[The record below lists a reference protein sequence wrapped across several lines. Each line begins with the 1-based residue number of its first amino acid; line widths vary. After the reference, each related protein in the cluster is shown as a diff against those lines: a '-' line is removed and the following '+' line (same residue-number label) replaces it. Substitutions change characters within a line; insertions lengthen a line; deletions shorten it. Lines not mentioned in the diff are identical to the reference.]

1 MRFPR
6 SLALVLA
13 TGLLAVSPSRDL
25 AAQIRVPRPRVPNPL
40 DRARQA
46 ATDAVT
52 PARQPTFDDHVLEMT
67 DARITA
73 LIRGLSA
80 EQQQRPA
87 LERSYKKNA
96 DDRAAAEV
104 AMRHQG
110 DAAARWQACLMSA
123 MGIDTVAQRRL
134 DERMQ
139 AARDRGDDRT
149 VKRLEDSVSEAMMTR
164 GPDMA
169 LAQAAAIQP
178 GGKCGPMPTTNA
190 QAVQPRVIPPPR
202 IPLAD
207 SLRIIGTGAAGM
219 SDDQYS
225 VMRER
230 VLAYLTTD
238 ESDLRNSMYVFG
250 TNELTVLK
258 ARKRDLQR
266 YQTAL
271 AEE

>member
-1 MRFPR
+1 MR
-6 SLALVLA
+6 LA
-13 TGLLAVSPSRDL
+13 TLLVFAFLGTASAPQRLS
-25 AAQIRVPRPRVPNPL
+25 AQFRVPRPKVPNPV
-40 DRARQA
+40 DRVRQT

-52 PARQPTFDDHVLEMT
+52 PARQPTFDDRVLEMT
-67 DARITA
+67 DGRITA

-87 LERSYKKNA
+87 LERAYKKNS

-104 AMRHQG
+104 ALRRQG
-110 DAAARWQACLMSA
+110 DVANRWQMCLMTA

-139 AARDRGDDRT
+139 AARDRGDDRL
-149 VKRLEDSVSEAMMTR
+149 VKRLEDSVAQAMMTK

-169 LAQAAAIQP
+169 MAQAAAIQP

-190 QAVQPRVIPPPR
+190 PATPPRVIPPPR

-207 SLRIIGTGAAGM
+207 SLRVIGTGAAGM
-219 SDDQYS
+219 TDDQYS

-238 ESDLRNSMYVFG
+238 EDDLRSSMYVFG
-250 TNELTVLK
+250 TNELAVLK

-271 AEE
+271 AEG

>member
-1 MRFPR
+1 MERPMRR
-6 SLALVLA
+6 LLLLLALTCASAPL
-13 TGLLAVSPSRDL
+13 GLS
-25 AAQIRVPRPRVPNPL
+25 AQIRMPRPKVPNPL

-52 PARQPTFDDHVLEMT
+52 PARQPTFDDRVVEMT

-87 LERSYKKNA
+87 LERAYKKNA

-104 AMRHQG
+104 AVRRQG
-110 DAAARWQACLMSA
+110 TEAARWQGCLMQA

-139 AARDRGDDRT
+139 AARDRGDDRL
-149 VKRLEDSVSEAMMTR
+149 VKRLEDSVSEAMMTK

-178 GGKCGPMPTTNA
+178 GGKCGPMPTAPA
-190 QAVQPRVIPPPR
+190 QVAAPRVIPPPR

-238 ESDLRNSMYVFG
+238 ESELRNSMYVFG

-258 ARKRDLQR
+258 ARKRDLER

-271 AEE
+271 TEG

>member
-1 MRFPR
+1 
-6 SLALVLA
+6 
-13 TGLLAVSPSRDL
+13 
-25 AAQIRVPRPRVPNPL
+25 VPNPL

-46 ATDAVT
+46 ASDAAT
-52 PARQPTFDDHVLEMT
+52 PARQPTFDDRVLEMT

-73 LIRGLSA
+73 LIRGLAA

-87 LERSYKKNA
+87 LERGYKKNA

-104 AMRHQG
+104 ALRRQG
-110 DAAARWQACLMSA
+110 NEAARWQGCLMAA
-123 MGIDTVAQRRL
+123 MGIDTAAQRRL
-134 DERMQ
+134 DERMA

-149 VKRLEDSVSEAMMTR
+149 VRRLEDSVAQAMMAR

-169 LAQAAAIQP
+169 MAQAAAIQP
-178 GGKCGPMPTTNA
+178 GGKCGPMPTASAAPTP
-190 QAVQPRVIPPPR
+190 VQVAPEPR

-219 SDDQYS
+219 TDDQYA

-238 ESDLRNSMYVFG
+238 EADLRNSMYVFG
-250 TNELTVLK
+250 TGELSVLK

-266 YQTAL
+266 YQETL
-271 AEE
+271 ASE

>member
-1 MRFPR
+1 MRF
-6 SLALVLA
+6 SHALALIVALS
-13 TGLLAVSPSRDL
+13 T
-25 AAQIRVPRPRVPNPL
+25 AAAPQRLSAQFRVPRPKVPNPV

-52 PARQPTFDDHVLEMT
+52 PARQPTFDDRVVEMT

-87 LERSYKKNA
+87 LERAYKKNA

-104 AMRHQG
+104 ALRHQG
-110 DAAARWQACLMSA
+110 DAAARWQGCLMSV
-123 MGIDTVAQRRL
+123 MGIDTAAQRRL
-134 DERMQ
+134 DERMS
-139 AARDRGDDRT
+139 AARERGDDRL
-149 VKRLEDSVSEAMMTR
+149 VQRLEDSVSQAMMTK

-169 LAQAAAIQP
+169 MAQAEAIQP
-178 GGKCGPMPTTNA
+178 GGKCGPMPTSNA
-190 QAVQPRVIPPPR
+190 PAAPPQIIPPPR

-238 ESDLRNSMYVFG
+238 EEDLRNSMYVFG
-250 TNELTVLK
+250 TGELSVLK

-271 AEE
+271 AEG